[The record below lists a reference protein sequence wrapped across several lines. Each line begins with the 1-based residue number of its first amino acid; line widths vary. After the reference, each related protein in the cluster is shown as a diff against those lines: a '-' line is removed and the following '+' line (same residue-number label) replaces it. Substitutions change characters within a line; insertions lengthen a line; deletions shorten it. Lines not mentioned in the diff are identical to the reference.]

1 MANYDVAV
9 VGGGPGGYVAAIRAA
24 QLGLRA
30 VLFERERVGGL
41 CLNWG
46 CIPSKAILRNAD
58 VVRLVKEADRW
69 GIGGTARATFNLGS
83 AIDRSRKVVDQLVSG
98 VEGLLR
104 DNGVE
109 VVAGAASLKDRSTV
123 VCNRESYE
131 AKAVIVATGAS
142 TRNIPGVTPD
152 GKAVITSREALEL
165 RKAPKRAIVIGAGPV
180 GVEFAHIWN
189 SYGSDVTV
197 VEMLDTV
204 MPLEDPDIGRVLR
217 RSFEARGMKCMVKTR
232 VDGVEVAGG
241 KATVS
246 VSGEGKPQRLE
257 ADVVLV
263 AVGFVPHT
271 EGLNLDAAG
280 VATQRGFITID
291 DQMQTNVP
299 GIYAIGDVTGKLC
312 LAHVAMQQGV
322 IAAEHIAGRTVPAL
336 DYVQMPRATF
346 CQPQVGSI
354 GYTEKAA
361 RDAGYAV
368 KSGRFPLSALGKAIA
383 MGETEGFVKVVAEEP
398 TGQVLGIHM
407 IGHDVNDLL
416 GEATMVALLEA
427 TTTELGFAVH
437 AHPTLAEA
445 IKEAAL
451 AVEGEAIH
459 VARRKLGKTP
469 VPPGGTQR

>member
-1 MANYDVAV
+1 MAKYDVAV
-9 VGGGPGGYVAAIRAA
+9 IGGGPGGYVAAIRAA
-24 QLGLRA
+24 QLGLRV

-58 VVRLVKEADRW
+58 VVRLVKDAERW
-69 GIGGTARATFNLGS
+69 GIGGTAKATFDLGS

-123 VCNRESYE
+123 LCNGQPYE
-131 AKAVIVATGAS
+131 TKAIIVATGAS
-142 TRNIPGVTPD
+142 IRLLPGVTPD
-152 GKAVITSREALEL
+152 GKTVITSREALEL
-165 RKAPKRAIVIGAGPV
+165 RKPPKRAVVIGAGAV

-189 SYGSDVTV
+189 SYGSQVTL
-197 VEMLDTV
+197 VEMLDTLV
-204 MPLEDPDIGRVLR
+204 PLEDPDIGRVLR
-217 RSFEARGMKCMVKTR
+217 RSFEGRGMKCLVKTR
-232 VDGVEVAGG
+232 VDGVDVAGG
-241 KATVS
+241 KATVTL
-246 VSGEGKPQRLE
+246 SGEGGPQQIV
-257 ADVVLV
+257 ADTVLV

-271 EGLNLDAAG
+271 EGLKLDAAG
-280 VATQRGFITID
+280 VATQRGFVTID

-299 GIYAIGDVTGKLC
+299 GVYAIGDVTGKLM

-322 IAAEHIAGRTVPAL
+322 IAAEHIAGKPVPAL

-346 CQPQVGSI
+346 CQPQVGSV
-354 GYTEKAA
+354 GYGEQAA
-361 RDAGYAV
+361 RDAGYSV
-368 KSGRFPLSALGKAIA
+368 KTGRFPLTALGKAIA
-383 MGETEGFVKVVAEEP
+383 MGETEGFVKVVADEP

-427 TTTELGFAVH
+427 TTIEVGFAVH

-451 AVEGEAIH
+451 AVDGEAIH
-459 VARRKLGKTP
+459 VARRKLGKTA
-469 VPPGGTQR
+469 PPGGTPR